1 VQSHCTLSK
10 YGKCDNQITDEYH
23 ISNGTGRERIV
34 TGDKKGN
41 ILSNRTERQTG
52 QCASPISGTTRQIE
66 RNRKGEYIL

>member
-1 VQSHCTLSK
+1 MYGGVGITDERRAQSHCTLSK
-10 YGKCDNQITDEYH
+10 YRKCDNQITDEYH

-41 ILSNRTERQTG
+41 ILSNRTERQ
-52 QCASPISGTTRQIE
+52 IE